1 MQSIPSI
8 NTSHTGTGGLI
19 SPTNSTSMTS
29 PSTSPD
35 KLLQLQQADIQT
47 AARITQLQSI
57 ISDTSLG
64 VVSRTK
70 AKVELALL
78 TKDNTLR
85 NAQLTEL
92 QTINQLKLGSKNRS
106 AIEHS
111 QKVALDNELAM
122 REHLE
127 KLYTIA
133 MEQREESRKKLEE
146 QRKRSLE
153 AEEELKRCEKEA
165 EECMVRCFVYCLF
178 LGVCVVYVFLGRRD
192 CFGWNIFVHIMCSFS
207 FG

>member
-8 NTSHTGTGGLI
+8 NTSHSGTAGGGLI
-19 SPTNSTSMTS
+19 SPTNSTNNMTS
-29 PSTSPD
+29 PTSQTTTSPD
-35 KLLQLQQADIQT
+35 KLLQLQQADLQT

-57 ISDTSLG
+57 ISDTTLG

-92 QTINQLKLGSKNRS
+92 ENINQLKLGSKNRS

-111 QKVALDNELAM
+111 QKLALDNEAAM

-127 KLYTIA
+127 KLYNIA
-133 MEQREESRKKLEE
+133 MEQREEARRKLEE
-146 QRKRSLE
+146 QKMRSLE
-153 AEEELKRCEKEA
+153 AEEELRRCEREA
-165 EECMVRCFVYCLF
+165 EECMVRFTVLF
-178 LGVCVVYVFLGRRD
+178 SVF
-192 CFGWNIFVHIMCSFS
+192 
-207 FG
+207 

>member
-8 NTSHTGTGGLI
+8 NTSHSGTVGGGLI
-19 SPTNSTSMTS
+19 SPTNSTTNNMT
-29 PSTSPD
+29 STSPD

-92 QTINQLKLGSKNRS
+92 ENINQLKLGSKNRS

-111 QKVALDNELAM
+111 QKLALDNEASM

-133 MEQREESRKKLEE
+133 MEQREESRRKLED
-146 QRKRSLE
+146 QKKRSLE
-153 AEEELKRCEKEA
+153 AEEELRRCEKEA
-165 EECMVRCFVYCLF
+165 EECMVRVAVL
-178 LGVCVVYVFLGRRD
+178 
-192 CFGWNIFVHIMCSFS
+192 IFI
-207 FG
+207 

>member
-8 NTSHTGTGGLI
+8 NTSHSGTAGGGLI
-19 SPTNSTSMTS
+19 SPTNSNMSTTT

-92 QTINQLKLGSKNRS
+92 ENINQLKLGSKNRS

-111 QKVALDNELAM
+111 QKLALDNEAAM
-122 REHLE
+122 RAHLE
-127 KLYTIA
+127 KLYNIA
-133 MEQREESRKKLEE
+133 MEQREESRRKLEE
-146 QRKRSLE
+146 QKKRSLE
-153 AEEELKRCEKEA
+153 AEEELRRCEKEA
-165 EECMVRCFVYCLF
+165 EECMVRYLLYYLVNSCF
-178 LGVCVVYVFLGRRD
+178 
-192 CFGWNIFVHIMCSFS
+192 
-207 FG
+207 